1 MHSPCQKTSHVKKD
15 SCAKSKFFVS
25 FINPSEEKFSV
36 QKFVLSYE
44 HAIRGLRL
52 TLMQAC
58 ILHFRFH
65 RVKSFDFFFK
75 FFFNISITL

>member
-1 MHSPCQKTSHVKKD
+1 MHLPCQKTSHVKKD

-65 RVKSFDFFFK
+65 RVRVSISFSNFFL
-75 FFFNISITL
+75 T